1 MKHSPRGKLFPRLL
15 ALVFA
20 LTLCLAPMAQA
31 LTTDQLK
38 TLLDQYYIDGL
49 SDELKSLDSVEEILE
64 ALDDPYTIY
73 MDASQYQALLSS
85 MQDSAVVGIGISAS
99 DHDQGLLIMGAYQ
112 DSPAQKAGLAAGD
125 IIIEVDGKSCAG
137 QASDIIV
144 GWLKGAEGSTVSVR
158 VLHPNGSKKSYT
170 LTRATVVIPA
180 TQTEVV
186 NGDIGYI
193 SCNTFGPETL
203 THFQEGMQE
212 HPDVD
217 TWIVDLRNNPGGDVV
232 AVTQSLGVFLG
243 KSNIVY
249 LKDGDDNYLLY
260 TSDQDSQTLS
270 PAIVLTSGNTAS
282 AAEIFSAAIRDHDGG
297 LLIGDNTFGK
307 GVAQVVLDG
316 TSHPTEFQEGDA
328 IRITAYRYYS
338 TSGTTADKAG
348 GIPHLLGDPN
358 DADEIALLFAAKEP
372 VGDNS
377 RYLRIHLGNWRWHVN
392 LDTCLTMEAKP
403 YFQEML
409 EALPPTAPIYQGT
422 GSKWALTDAKTVASD
437 CGLKDYTPRTFSD
450 VDHYEWKDEL
460 NTLKTY
466 GLLTGYE
473 DGSFHPETSMT
484 RAELCSLLTQA
495 LNLTTNKTTSSY
507 TDVSSSDWYFQSIHA
522 AADAG
527 LVEGRGNGAFDP
539 QGTVTNEQLITI
551 LGRMAT
557 NLNAYFYEASKKAP
571 DSFAPAAAYSGW
583 AADWVWLLSESQ
595 KDVLGQPV
603 NLLYDDPLQIT
614 PGNNATRGQAGA
626 LLYNILS
633 YIAYVP
639 A

>member
-1 MKHSPRGKLFPRLL
+1 MKHSPRGKLLSRLL
-15 ALVFA
+15 ALV
-20 LTLCLAPMAQA
+20 LTLTVCLAPMAQA
-31 LTTDQLK
+31 LTTEQLK

-49 SDELKSLDSVEEILE
+49 SDELKSLGSVEEILD

-73 MDASQYQALLSS
+73 MDASQYQALLRS
-85 MQDSAVVGIGISAS
+85 MQDSAVVGIGISAA
-99 DHDQGLLIMGAYQ
+99 DHDQGLLIMGVYQ

-137 QASDIIV
+137 QASEVIV
-144 GWLKGAEGSTVSVR
+144 GWLKGAEGTAVSIR
-158 VLHPNGSKKSYT
+158 ALHPNGSAKSYT

-186 NGDIGYI
+186 NGNIGYI

-203 THFQEGMQE
+203 THFQEGMKE

-243 KSNIVY
+243 QSNIVY
-249 LKDGDDNYLLY
+249 LKDGEDQYLLY
-260 TSDQDSQTLS
+260 TSQQDTETLS

-297 LLIGDNTFGK
+297 LLIGDNTYGK

-316 TSHPTEFQEGDA
+316 TSHPNQFTEGDA

-338 TSGTTADKAG
+338 TSGTTADKVG
-348 GIPHLLGDPN
+348 VIPHLLVDPN
-358 DADEIALLFAAKEP
+358 DADEIALLFLAKEP

-377 RYLRIHLGNWRWHVN
+377 RYLRVHLGNWRWHLN
-392 LDTCLTMEAKP
+392 LDVCLTPEAKP
-403 YFQEML
+403 YFLELL

-422 GSKWALTDAKTVASD
+422 GSKWALTDVKTVAAD
-437 CGLKDYTPRTFSD
+437 CGLKDYTPRAFSD
-450 VDHYEWKDEL
+450 VDSYEWKDEL

-473 DGSFHPETSMT
+473 DGSFHPEQSMT
-484 RAELCSLLTQA
+484 RAELCSLLTQS
-495 LNLTTNKTTSSY
+495 LGLTTKKTASAYS
-507 TDVSSSDWYFQSIHA
+507 DVSGSDWYFQCIHA

-527 LVEGRGNGAFDP
+527 LVEGRGDGSFDP
-539 QGTVTNEQLITI
+539 QGTVTHEQLITI
-551 LGRMAT
+551 LGRMST
-557 NLNAYFYEASKKAP
+557 TLNAYFYEASKQAP
-571 DSFAPAAAYSGW
+571 DTYATTASYNKW
-583 AADWVWLLSESQ
+583 AAGWVWLLSESQ
-595 KDVLGQPV
+595 VDVLGQPV
-603 NLLYDDPLQIT
+603 NLLYDEPLQIAPRET
-614 PGNNATRGQAGA
+614 ATRGQAGA
-626 LLYNILS
+626 LLYSILS
-633 YIAYVP
+633 YISLVP